1 MTNQRQD
8 DDFSI
13 PDYMAMDGQSGR
25 AKTPGE
31 IFGHPR
37 GLYVLFFT
45 EMWERFS
52 FYGMRALLILYMLKH
67 FFWSQEDASAL
78 MGWYAFLAYA
88 LPVLG
93 GLVADKWL
101 GARRTVALGALVLS
115 AGHLLMAFEPKPAFF
130 SALALIVVG
139 VGLLKPNI
147 STQVGALYKPGDHRR
162 DGAFTIFYMGINLGA
177 LLGPWVCD
185 WLRVN
190 YGYHY
195 GFAAAGVGMLL
206 GLVVYTIGHR
216 KLVEFNQE
224 MSPTEPGAPA
234 AHPPHVV
241 RDRIIVLLVIFA
253 FVILFWMAFEQAS
266 NVMVVWADQFTNL
279 QLFSTS
285 PPPVM
290 LDGVAT
296 GKAATGWAAF
306 QITAGA
312 TQSINPLF
320 IIILASPLAFLWTRL
335 DKRGVQPSTPT
346 KMVLGIAGVS
356 GAFLVMVPAATFENR
371 PSSVALSML
380 PEGVDLS
387 KYGAT
392 RMSYDAEG
400 SRLMMKGVLPDLD
413 RLRMLA
419 DTAPVEFVKAVKE
432 VNNTVKKGEEV
443 LVSLPSAPP
452 GFRIVGDEAK
462 KVLQWDAATK
472 TLTAS
477 DTINDRARIQLLA
490 AAANPEFKSA
500 VDELYVKTS
509 KFRISIW
516 WLILHYLLTTMGEL
530 CLSPV
535 GLSLVTKLAPPKHV
549 GLFMGGWFLSTA
561 VAEKL
566 AHVFGG
572 MWGNMTPTRYFMI
585 FVVVCGVGALLMAI
599 LVPALKRMMH
609 EEG

>member
-1 MTNQRQD
+1 MTKERQD

-13 PDYMAMDGQSGR
+13 PDHMAMNGQSGR
-25 AKTPGE
+25 TKVPGE
-31 IFGHPR
+31 LFGHPR

-52 FYGMRALLILYMLKH
+52 FYGMRALLILYMLNH
-67 FFWSQEDASAL
+67 FFWTQEDASAL

-93 GLVADKWL
+93 GMVADKWL
-101 GARRTVALGALVLS
+101 GARRTVALGAIILS
-115 AGHLLMAFEPKPAFF
+115 AGHLMMAFEAKSAFF
-130 SALALIVVG
+130 TALGLIVVG
-139 VGLLKPNI
+139 VGLLKPNV
-147 STQVGALYKPGDHRR
+147 STQVGALYKPGDSRR

-177 LLGPWVCD
+177 FLGPLVCD
-185 WLRVN
+185 WLRKE

-195 GFAAAGVGMLL
+195 GFAAAGVGMIL
-206 GLVVYTIGHR
+206 GLIVYVIGQR

-224 MSPTEPGAPA
+224 KA
-234 AHPPHVV
+234 ADGSDSVAVIPRHVV
-241 RDRIIVLLVIFA
+241 RDRIVVLLVIFA

-266 NVMVVWADQFTNL
+266 NVMVVWADQFTNG
-279 QLFSTS
+279 QLFSLE

-296 GKAATGWAAF
+296 GQAVTGLAGL
-306 QITAGA
+306 QITAGQ

-335 DKRGVQPSTPT
+335 DKRGLQPSTPA
-346 KMVLGIAGVS
+346 KMVMGIAGMS
-356 GAFLVMVPAATFENR
+356 GAFLVMVPAASFENR
-371 PSSVALSML
+371 PSSVALPAL
-380 PEGVDLS
+380 PQSVDLS
-387 KYGAT
+387 QYGAT
-392 RMSYDAEG
+392 RLSYDDQAG
-400 SRLMMKGVLPDLD
+400 QLLMKGVFPEND

-419 DTAPVEFVKAVKE
+419 DTAPEEFVDAVKE
-432 VNNTVKKGEEV
+432 INGTVTEGEDLTV
-443 LVSLPSAPP
+443 VLPSAPP
-452 GFRIVGDEAK
+452 LFRIVGDEAE
-462 KVLQWDAATK
+462 KVFTWDAATK
-472 TLTAS
+472 TLTVS
-477 DTINDRARIQLLA
+477 DTINDRARMQLLA
-490 AAANPEFKSA
+490 AAADPAFKAA
-500 VDELYVKTS
+500 VDDLYVQTS

-516 WLILHYLLTTMGEL
+516 WLILHYLLATMGEL

-572 MWGNMTPTRYFMI
+572 MWGNMTPTKYFMI
-585 FVVVCGVGALLMAI
+585 FVIICGVGALMLAV
-599 LVPALKRMMH
+599 LVPPLKRMMH
-609 EEG
+609 EDT